1 MRLHGYCNVCRR
13 IKLVSVSGHSLALA
27 HARRGV
33 IQGICAECEQS
44 QRKEKK
50 HV

>member
-13 IKLVSVSGHSLALA
+13 IKLVSVSGHS